1 MLPLRLVPFA
11 AVLTAAVAS
20 LPFVLSTGGALAW
33 SGFSAAALLALVGLH
48 DVTQTR
54 HAILRNYPI
63 IGHGRYLMEAV
74 RPELRQYFIEDDL
87 DGRPYNREQRSLI
100 YQRAKGVSDY
110 DPFGS
115 EVDAS
120 AVGYEWIGHSV
131 AATHGPD
138 PADLSVR
145 IGGPHCTRP
154 YGMSLL
160 NVSAMS
166 FGSLGPSA
174 IRALGRGAKEAGFA
188 HNTGE
193 GGVSD
198 HHLESGADLVWQLGT
213 GYFGCRAADGSFSP
227 DLFEQ
232 RARHDHVK
240 MIEVKLSQ
248 GAKPGH
254 GGILPGHKVTAE
266 IAAARGVT
274 VGETCLSPP
283 CHTAFE
289 GPDGLVAFV
298 DRLRALA
305 DGKPVGVKLC
315 VGLPH
320 ELLALVRAME
330 ESGSGPDYIAVD
342 GGEGGTGAAPVE
354 FGDHVGAPLEE
365 GLVLVQNALVGAGI
379 RDRVGVIAA
388 GKVTSAM
395 DILRLCALG
404 ADATNAARAF
414 MMSIG
419 CIQAQ
424 VCHTNHCPVGVAT
437 MDPGRNRGL
446 EPVDKGQRAARFHRA
461 TMATL
466 GELCG
471 AAGLENPRDC
481 EPARIRR
488 RTAPDLVRTLAAI
501 HHFEEP
507 GALLRG
513 EAHPELQ
520 AIWDAAR
527 AHSWTP
533 DPPLVPTESADR

>member
-1 MLPLRLVPFA
+1 MPPLRMLPFTIA
-11 AVLTAAVAS
+11 LTGAVAS
-20 LPFVLSTGGALAW
+20 VPFVLTSGDALAW
-33 SGFSAAALLALVGLH
+33 TAFAASALLSIVGLH
-48 DVTQTR
+48 DVTQRR

-87 DGRPYNREQRSLI
+87 DGRPYNREQRSLV

-120 AVGYEWIGHSV
+120 AVGYEWIGHSM
-131 AATHGPD
+131 AATHGPN
-138 PADLSVR
+138 PASLRVR
-145 IGGPHCTRP
+145 VGGPTCTRP
-154 YGMSLL
+154 YEMSLL

-174 IRALGRGAKEAGFA
+174 IRALGRGAKAAGFA

-193 GGVSD
+193 GGVSAY
-198 HHLESGADLVWQLGT
+198 HLESGADLVWQIGT
-213 GYFGCRAADGSFSP
+213 GYFGCRGEDGSF
-227 DLFEQ
+227 DAGQFEE
-232 RARHDHVK
+232 RARHDSVR

-254 GGILPGHKVTAE
+254 GGILPGHKVTEE
-266 IAAARGVT
+266 IAAARGVE
-274 VGETCLSPP
+274 VGTSCLSPP
-283 CHTAFE
+283 SHSAFE

-298 DRLRALA
+298 DRLRELSG
-305 DGKPVGVKLC
+305 GKPVGVKLC

-320 ELLALVRAME
+320 EVLALVRAIQ

-354 FGDHVGAPLEE
+354 FGDHVGSPLEE
-365 GLVLVQNALVGAGI
+365 GLVLVQNALVGAGV
-379 RDRVGVIAA
+379 RDRVAVVAA

-395 DILRLCALG
+395 DVLRLCALG

-446 EPVDKGQRAARFHRA
+446 DPDDKGLRAARFHRA
-461 TMATL
+461 TMASL

-471 AAGLENPRDC
+471 AAGLEDPRDC

-488 RTAPDLVRTLAAI
+488 RTAPDLVRTLADI
-501 HHFEEP
+501 HRFEAP
-507 GALLRG
+507 GSLLRG
-513 EAHPELQ
+513 EGFPELQ
-520 AIWDAAR
+520 AVWDSAR
-527 AHSWTP
+527 ARSWTP
-533 DPPLVPTESADR
+533 DPPLDPTESADR